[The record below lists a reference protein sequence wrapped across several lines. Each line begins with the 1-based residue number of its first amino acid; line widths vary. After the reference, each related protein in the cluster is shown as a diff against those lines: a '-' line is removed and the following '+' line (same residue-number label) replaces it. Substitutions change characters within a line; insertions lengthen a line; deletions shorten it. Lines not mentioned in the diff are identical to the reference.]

1 MTFCRVYSVV
11 EYSAMRIIWGMEI
24 RQTFARNLRLA
35 RQTKGVSQAE
45 LAHRAGLDR
54 TYISSLER
62 EVYSPTIDVVERLA
76 KALEMDPLILL
87 QKVPKVK

>member
-1 MTFCRVYSVV
+1 
-11 EYSAMRIIWGMEI
+11 MRIIWSMEI

-35 RQTKGVSQAE
+35 RQAKGVSQAE

-54 TYISSLER
+54 TYVSSLER

-76 KALEMDPLILL
+76 KALELDPLVLL
-87 QKVPKVK
+87 RKVPLVKCSS